1 MALSTVVEL
10 FATMRW
16 QPAARLCSKLEKKQR
31 GEETTTAG
39 AHGLVS
45 YVRKL
50 LQTLPLN
57 IQSTYMHACMHT
69 WHTYTCCR
77 HDVLSCVIG
86 VLSLEAEAPSQAA
99 PVPAQPNV
107 KATNM
112 SACRRHL
119 ALASRRKGCL
129 SL

>member
-1 MALSTVVEL
+1 MPDGSLSPAGSREESSPAPAPAPAPPAREADAKSRSGAFAIPSPGRAPSSGHCRKPRRWRGLRLLRRASMALSTVVEL

-50 LQTLPLN
+50 L
-57 IQSTYMHACMHT
+57 
-69 WHTYTCCR
+69 
-77 HDVLSCVIG
+77 
-86 VLSLEAEAPSQAA
+86 
-99 PVPAQPNV
+99 
-107 KATNM
+107 
-112 SACRRHL
+112 
-119 ALASRRKGCL
+119 
-129 SL
+129 